1 MKTFLGYPLLNG
13 KINLKVCKPNLT
25 LEELVF
31 YENYKPVYLIFFVI
45 ISLVF
50 FKINKSDYYWIYP
63 VYFLLVC
70 ILILLYKNY
79 SKVLKWKVVKTG
91 FIVRYNAFDYNK
103 EHTIIWEEIDKIY
116 LLDVFYS
123 KLKDGLNMA
132 YSTTTYDA
140 IVIVFKKEHST
151 IKHKF
156 YQSDFLVY
164 SKEKLELHIKN
175 INPNVRVIK
184 KERISDLQSIL

>member
-13 KINLKVCKPNLT
+13 KINLKVCKPMLT
-25 LEELVF
+25 SEELSF
-31 YENYKPVYLIFFVI
+31 YESYKPVYLILLII

-50 FKINKSDYYWIYP
+50 FKINKSDFYWIYP
-63 VYFLLVC
+63 VYFLSVFILV
-70 ILILLYKNY
+70 LLYKYY
-79 SKVLKWKVVKTG
+79 SKILKWKVVKKG

-103 EHTIIWEEIDKIY
+103 EHTIIWEEIDEIY

-140 IVIVFKKEHST
+140 IIIIFKKEHST
-151 IKHKF
+151 IRHKF

-164 SKEKLELHIKN
+164 SKDKLELHIKN
-175 INPNVRVIK
+175 INPNIRVIK
-184 KERISDLQSIL
+184 KESISNLQSIL